1 MLAITHKLNM
11 LTTRPDAMGIIM
23 EDLIKNFEE
32 LSSEESYVDV
42 GDEDGKA
49 ESVDVFGGKPMEDY
63 PRSLFTAPTNNTQ
76 AVDRKQYVVDAFVRA
91 VGSYFTFHVLQ
102 TNTRKQRTSGY
113 LHDHWLRLFSALDK
127 DTVYIL
133 FKANLSKSEKA
144 LNTTIFTYEFED
156 MWKLLKENLLM
167 VKEFNWLQKLVVTEV
182 MCDVYGMRA

>member
-1 MLAITHKLNM
+1 MADMAASK
-11 LTTRPDAMGIIM
+11 PDALANMM
-23 EDLIKNFEE
+23 EDLTENFQE
-32 LSSEESYVDV
+32 LSPEESYVDV
-42 GDEDGKA
+42 QDEDGRQ
-49 ESVDVFGGKPMEDY
+49 ESMDVFGGKPMEDY

-133 FKANLSKSEKA
+133 FKANLSKSKKA
-144 LNTTIFTYEFED
+144 VNTPIFTYVFED
-156 MWKLLKENLLM
+156 MWKLLKENLLII
-167 VKEFNWLQKLVVTEV
+167 KEFNWLQKLVVTEV